1 MRGADG
7 GPWGRICALPALW
20 VGLLYDA
27 GALDAAWDV
36 VKHWTMDE
44 REGLRNAVP
53 KLALD
58 APIAG
63 GGSLRDIAGEVLDI
77 AAAGLSTRGR
87 HNSLGDNAS
96 GFREPLRGNVRVGVG
111 RD

>member
-53 KLALD
+53 KLALGG
-58 APIAG
+58 PNAG
-63 GGSLRDIAGEVLDI
+63 GGSWRDIAGEVVDTE
-77 AAAGLSTRGR
+77 AAGLAT
-87 HNSLGDNAS
+87 S
-96 GFREPLRGNVRVGVG
+96 GGAKSDRQGGGGGNGG
-111 RD
+111 